1 MYIEGAAA
9 HWYQSIENTTVT
21 ATWSSFCQAL
31 HERFDRDQHEALIR
45 KLFHV
50 KQTSTVSDYVERF
63 FELIDHSKPILLPQ
77 IHYSIPCALSMA
89 CELIL
94 KL

>member
-9 HWYQSIENTTVT
+9 HWYQSIENTPVT

-31 HERFDRDQHEALIR
+31 HERFDCDQHEALIR

-63 FELIDHSKPILLPQ
+63 SDLINHSA
-77 IHYSIPCALSMA
+77 YSASTDPLFYTMRFVDG
-89 CELIL
+89 L
-94 KL
+94 